1 MLCMGQGK
9 VRFWSDDIQ
18 VTVKSKKSSEL
29 DTGGRETCLIRSY
42 LKSVNVGKLFQLPFK
57 EWI

>member
-1 MLCMGQGK
+1 MGQGK